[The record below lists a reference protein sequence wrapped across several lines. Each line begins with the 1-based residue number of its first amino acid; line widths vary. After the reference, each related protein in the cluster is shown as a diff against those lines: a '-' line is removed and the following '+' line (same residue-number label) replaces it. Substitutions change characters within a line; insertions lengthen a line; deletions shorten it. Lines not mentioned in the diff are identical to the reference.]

1 MGTSE
6 GARAVP
12 DQGSRLVM
20 PLLRLA
26 GEHPAAAP
34 APVPVRRTLHL
45 DAVSEGLVAWAA
57 RVREAEEA
65 CLLLD
70 DQGRV
75 AAMSREGGALLGL
88 HPSASV
94 GALLLDLVLA
104 VDFTAAAVP
113 LPDPAPK
120 VPPLRA
126 LASGSLARGLVR
138 VRRGELLATYDV
150 VGVPVQGGALAFL
163 TEV

>member
-12 DQGSRLVM
+12 DQGARLVM

-34 APVPVRRTLHL
+34 APPPAPVRRTLHL

-75 AAMSREGGALLGL
+75 AAMSRE
-88 HPSASV
+88 
-94 GALLLDLVLA
+94 
-104 VDFTAAAVP
+104 
-113 LPDPAPK
+113 
-120 VPPLRA
+120 
-126 LASGSLARGLVR
+126 
-138 VRRGELLATYDV
+138 
-150 VGVPVQGGALAFL
+150 
-163 TEV
+163 